1 MRIMR
6 ILANPF
12 PARSGA
18 RSRLFGRVV
27 VALDGLNK
35 CPKFF
40 WAIPRK
46 GSFMNRLQKLIELRA
61 AKLAEI
67 EADKEARKAITD
79 AVEARGDADLTE
91 EESVDYR
98 AKTSAIAEK
107 QDVVDD
113 LSEQIRE
120 LEKEEE
126 RAGRHNVEVQAVLK
140 TTTRTEVNEPLTYE
154 KGNGQSYFRD
164 LAKISVGMAD
174 EGVRERLQR
183 HSTDVDTNKELRKA
197 AKVGAEYR
205 NLDRN
210 DGTGGYAVP
219 PLWQMQRFIELA
231 RSGRA
236 YANLVPTEALPA
248 GTDSINIPKIATGTS
263 TSIQTADNATLGDGS
278 SPTAHETDLTDTT
291 VNAQVKTIAGQQ
303 GIAIQLLDQSPV
315 AFDELVFRDL
325 AADYATKLDLQVIS
339 GSGGGNQVRGVRNTV
354 GITTITATSG
364 SDNVKLIHAKIA
376 DAIQRVHTSR
386 FAEPEVIVMH
396 PRRWAFFL
404 AAVDTTGRPL
414 VVPSAPGENQI
425 GNFGGVVSQR
435 VVGSMHGLPVVTD
448 PNLPTTL
455 NTDQDVI
462 HVLRVSDLLL
472 FESSIRTRALQ
483 ETRAE
488 GLTVLLQVY
497 GYLAFTAARFPQSV
511 VEIGGTAL
519 ATPTFS

>member
-1 MRIMR
+1 M
-6 ILANPF
+6 
-12 PARSGA
+12 
-18 RSRLFGRVV
+18 
-27 VALDGLNK
+27 
-35 CPKFF
+35 
-40 WAIPRK
+40 
-46 GSFMNRLQKLIELRA
+46 
-61 AKLAEI
+61 
-67 EADKEARKAITD
+67 
-79 AVEARGDADLTE
+79 
-91 EESVDYR
+91 
-98 AKTSAIAEK
+98 
-107 QDVVDD
+107 
-113 LSEQIRE
+113 
-120 LEKEEE
+120 
-126 RAGRHNVEVQAVLK
+126 
-140 TTTRTEVNEPLTYE
+140 
-154 KGNGQSYFRD
+154 
-164 LAKISVGMAD
+164 
-174 EGVRERLQR
+174 
-183 HSTDVDTNKELRKA
+183 
-197 AKVGAEYR
+197 
-205 NLDRN
+205 
-210 DGTGGYAVP
+210 
-219 PLWQMQRFIELA
+219 
-231 RSGRA
+231 
-236 YANLVPTEALPA
+236 
-248 GTDSINIPKIATGTS
+248 
-263 TSIQTADNATLGDGS
+263 
-278 SPTAHETDLTDTT
+278 
-291 VNAQVKTIAGQQ
+291 KTIAGQQ

-519 ATPTFS
+519 AAPTFS